1 MYNFRF
7 FYSIKIFIL
16 LSMLFLFLPSF
27 YLPNTNIPVY
37 DIVIALPLVL
47 FFFLLPRDFISNL
60 CRLSRYTHFK
70 ILLFFILWVFFV
82 GILSVILGRYY
93 ISHFLYATLLLFFYN
108 NFSWYIFPSLIFPK
122 FFSLR
127 FLIKFLFL
135 GIYIICIYGLLV
147 YLFNVLGLD
156 ILNYI
161 QNIIN
166 NRREEIVTLRVLS
179 VFEEPSAMGGFI
191 CVNLSMLYKLMFSK
205 YKIFKNKYLNIV
217 IKKTYLPVLILTII
231 FIQSPIWL
239 PIFGIITFIHFYKVI
254 YDFIKKN
261 IVIFLTTLFL
271 FWSILSMSL
280 IQISQ
285 VDISQTFLNRIVVV
299 SKTLTNWDMFIIS
312 EGSLANRILSYYLRL
327 KVWQEHPITG
337 IGYKNTE
344 YNLHKAVNNSNLTLT
359 KETNLRIAD
368 SYNRKGYILINASIL
383 TMLLSDTGIIG
394 ALLYFLFVILNIKT
408 VNKILKLIKLRNDKK
423 NNYIDYIFMEG
434 IRNSYIT
441 IIGLSIYSIN
451 INNIYLWFLYGLTNV
466 FIMYFV
472 RKGI

>member
-423 NNYIDYIFMEG
+423 NNCIDYIFMEG

>member
-383 TMLLSDTGIIG
+383 TMLFSDTGIIG

>member
-383 TMLLSDTGIIG
+383 TMLFSDTGIIG

-451 INNIYLWFLYGLTNV
+451 INNIYLWFLYGITNV